1 MVSET
6 NIERELR
13 FVVDARESKPWRVE
27 ATAIAIEQHYL
38 PFSSFVL
45 HGASLNFAGVHV
57 MDLDEEQQVLWNQ
70 QPEWVARIRKKGD
83 AYIFTSKSYRSAD
96 SSFEIE
102 GVISEPT
109 FHDLRGHASGGGV
122 QKTRYVWPIDG
133 VVWEIDEYEGAF
145 AGFVI
150 AEVELNIGQELK
162 GLPEWVGHEI
172 TGIEAFSNRSLAKM
186 TMK

>member
-38 PFSSFVL
+38 PFSPFVL
-45 HGASLNFAGVHV
+45 QGASLNFAGVHV
-57 MDLDEEQQVLWNQ
+57 MDLDEEQQALWNQ
-70 QPEWVARIRKKGD
+70 QPEWVTRIRKKGV
-83 AYIFTSKSYRSAD
+83 AHLFTSKSYRSAD

-102 GVISEPT
+102 GVISEST
-109 FHDLRGHASGGGV
+109 FHNLRVHASGGGV
-122 QKTRYVWPIDG
+122 RKTRYVWPIDG

-162 GLPEWVGHEI
+162 SLPGWVGHEI

-186 TMK
+186 ATK